1 VLAAADPANPYGASL
16 PWPRA
21 DVPSAE
27 GQASGGRMRAPQ
39 RVAGAY
45 VVLVDGEPAL
55 YLERGNKA
63 LLTLPAFERDE
74 VAAAAADAL
83 AQFADNLPRRELSIE
98 RIDGEPVLNSRTPA
112 RSVLEQAGF
121 RREYLALTRRAQPA
135 TLERRLA

>member
-1 VLAAADPANPYGASL
+1 
-16 PWPRA
+16 
-21 DVPSAE
+21 
-27 GQASGGRMRAPQ
+27 MRAPQ